1 MTRTSFEA
9 ALLFAGVWEFLY
21 CALFVC
27 IEVVTLYH
35 SAYSVLFFVCMEEV
49 VTVYQSSYSV
59 LYLCVWKK
67 L

>member
-1 MTRTSFEA
+1 M
-9 ALLFAGVWEFLY
+9 GFLY